1 MTFSRIAMIMAM
13 AAEAN
18 PIIDRLK
25 LSAQGQIY
33 PQLPMQLY
41 SGNLGNSSIHLIIS
55 GKCNRHGVDHI
66 GTQAAVL
73 NTHLAI
79 DFLVPDIIIN
89 PGTAGGFKKDNVSIG
104 DVYLGHPHVCFHDRR
119 INLPGFKEYGIGYYP
134 CFNSDE
140 IAKVLEL
147 KTGVI
152 SSGNSL
158 DYTPMDLEVMQSH
171 NGIIKD
177 MEAASVA
184 WVSQLHGIPF
194 IAIKAIT
201 DLIDG
206 DVPTEEEFLKNLQ
219 KTSETLSEKTYQLL
233 IHLTS
238 T

>member
-33 PQLPMQLY
+33 PKLPMQLY

-55 GKCNRHGVDHI
+55 GKCNRYGVDHI

-73 NTHLAI
+73 NSHLAI

-89 PGTAGGFKKDNVSIG
+89 PGTAGGFKKDNASIG

-134 CFNSDE
+134 CFKSDE

-147 KTGVI
+147 KTAVI

-158 DYTPMDLEVMQSH
+158 DCTPKDIEIMESH
-171 NGIIKD
+171 YGTIKD

-184 WVSQLHGIPF
+184 WVSQLHSIPF
-194 IAIKAIT
+194 IAIKAINY
-201 DLIDG
+201 LIDG

-238 T
+238 N

>member
-1 MTFSRIAMIMAM
+1 MVMAM

-25 LSAQGQIY
+25 LSAQGEVY
-33 PQLPMQLY
+33 PKLPMQLY
-41 SGNLGNSSIHLIIS
+41 SGKLGNSSIHLILS
-55 GKCNRHGVDHI
+55 GKCKRYGVDHI
-66 GTQAAVL
+66 GIQAAIL

-79 DFLVPDIIIN
+79 DFLVPDLIIN
-89 PGTAGGFKKDNVSIG
+89 PGTAGGFIKDNASIG

-119 INLPGFKEYGIGYYP
+119 IDLPGFKEYGIGYYP
-134 CFNSDE
+134 CYNSDN
-140 IAKVLEL
+140 IAKVLGL

-158 DYTPMDLEVMQSH
+158 DYTPKDLETMQSH

-206 DVPTEEEFLKNLQ
+206 DLPTEEEFLNNLQ
-219 KTSETLSEKTYQLL
+219 KSSEILSEKTYQLL
-233 IHLTS
+233 IHLS
-238 T
+238 SN